1 MATTS
6 VCGIAAAPATRV
18 RVVARRD
25 ACAPR
30 AWGHVVPTRAASRS
44 PIASRTVDGSSFAT
58 AGPTPRALVARRRRR
73 LAPPAAAL
81 SGLGDVIEKTA
92 SPGGKVESELLPQRL
107 RDDVLDSIES
117 LGGAVTVGDV
127 ASAAGCKVSEAES
140 AMTAIAA
147 DTGAALEVSELGD
160 IRYVFPKG
168 ARGAL
173 GQKSFKIKTVEPA
186 LETAGKV
193 GSYLARVSFGTT
205 LIASIAIVYAAIF
218 ALLSSRDSDRD
229 DRRGGGSGGGM
240 FFGPRMY
247 FSPFDFLWY
256 WDPYYYERRAYRAQL
271 EGARDMNFFEAVFS
285 FVFGDGDPN
294 AEFERRRWAL
304 VGLAIQRN
312 DGALT
317 AEQLAPFLDRPDD
330 AVGTEDESFVLPA
343 LTRFG
348 GVPEVDKASNEIV
361 YRFESME
368 STAGGFAGIEAVLE
382 TAPRGFSTAMAEE
395 EEIAFSLATRS
406 QKTMAAALGV
416 FNFVGVVALGFIV
429 GDPQMALRKPEL
441 VAAVTALLPG
451 LQAYA
456 VSFFAIPAAR
466 WFFTQ
471 KKNEAIRRRNES
483 RLEASRAL
491 MRPGKLLQTKLDAA
505 KRLVGARRV
514 VTGDDSVYSS
524 AKGAAKFD
532 EEEFDRK
539 LRERN
544 GP

>member
-1 MATTS
+1 
-6 VCGIAAAPATRV
+6 
-18 RVVARRD
+18 
-25 ACAPR
+25 
-30 AWGHVVPTRAASRS
+30 
-44 PIASRTVDGSSFAT
+44 
-58 AGPTPRALVARRRRR
+58 
-73 LAPPAAAL
+73 
-81 SGLGDVIEKTA
+81 
-92 SPGGKVESELLPQRL
+92 
-107 RDDVLDSIES
+107 VLDAIES

-160 IRYVFPKG
+160 IRYVFPKD
-168 ARGAL
+168 ARGAIS
-173 GQKSFKIKTVEPA
+173 QKSLKIKTIEPA

-218 ALLSSRDSDRD
+218 ALLSNRDSDRD
-229 DRRGGGSGGGM
+229 ERRGGGGGM

-247 FSPFDFLWY
+247 ISPFDFLWY
-256 WDPYYYERRAYRAQL
+256 WDPYYYERRAYVAQL

-304 VGLAIQRN
+304 VGFA
-312 DGALT
+312 
-317 AEQLAPFLDRPDD
+317 AEQLAPFLDRLDESTG
-330 AVGTEDESFVLPA
+330 ASDESFVLPA

-348 GVPEVDKASNEIV
+348 GVPEVDPATNEIV
-361 YRFESME
+361 YTFESME
-368 STAGGFAGIEAVLE
+368 STAGGFAGIEAVLNA
-382 TAPRGFSTAMAEE
+382 APRGFSAAMAEE
-395 EEIAFSLATRS
+395 EEIRFSLATQS
-406 QKTMAAALGV
+406 QRTMAAALGV
-416 FNFVGVVALGFIV
+416 F
-429 GDPQMALRKPEL
+429 KPEL
-441 VAAVTALLPG
+441 VAAITALLPG

-471 KKNEAIRRRNES
+471 KKNEAIRERNEA

-491 MRPGKLLQTKLDAA
+491 MRPGKLLQAKLDAA
-505 KRLVGARRV
+505 KRMMGARRV

-532 EEEFDRK
+532 EDDFDRR

>member
-6 VCGIAAAPATRV
+6 ICGIVAAPASRV
-18 RVVARRD
+18 RVVARRG

-30 AWGHVVPTRAASRS
+30 ACGHVVPTKAISRS
-44 PIASRTVDGSSFAT
+44 PVASRTVDGSSFAT
-58 AGPTPRALVARRRRR
+58 AGAAPRALVARRRRR

-92 SPGGKVESELLPQRL
+92 SPGGKVESELLPKRL

-229 DRRGGGSGGGM
+229 DRRGGGGGGGM

-312 DGALT
+312 DGALA

-395 EEIAFSLATRS
+395 EEISFSLATRS

-416 FNFVGVVALGFIV
+416 FNFVGVVALGFLV
-429 GDPQMALRKPEL
+429 GDPQVALRNPEL

-466 WFFTQ
+466 WFFTRR
-471 KKNEAIRRRNES
+471 KNEAIRARNES

-505 KRLVGARRV
+505 KREAGARRV

-544 GP
+544 GL

>member
-6 VCGIAAAPATRV
+6 MCGIAAAPAMRV
-18 RVVARRD
+18 RVVARRG

-30 AWGHVVPTRAASRS
+30 AFGHVVPTSAVSRS
-44 PIASRTVDGSSFAT
+44 KVASRTVDGSSFAT
-58 AGPTPRALVARRRRR
+58 AGAAPRALVARLRRR
-73 LAPPAAAL
+73 LPPPAAAL

-92 SPGGKVESELLPQRL
+92 SPGGRVESELLPKQL
-107 RDDVLDSIES
+107 RDDVLDAIES

-160 IRYVFPKG
+160 IRYVFPKD
-168 ARGAL
+168 ARGAIS
-173 GQKSFKIKTVEPA
+173 QKSLKIKTIEPA

-218 ALLSSRDSDRD
+218 ALLSNRDSDRD
-229 DRRGGGSGGGM
+229 ERRGGGGGM

-247 FSPFDFLWY
+247 VSPFDFLWY
-256 WDPYYYERRAYRAQL
+256 WDPYYYERRAYLAQL

-312 DGALT
+312 GGALA
-317 AEQLAPFLDRPDD
+317 AEQLAPFLDRPDES
-330 AVGTEDESFVLPA
+330 VGTSDESFVLPA

-348 GVPEVDKASNEIV
+348 GVPEVDPTTNEIV
-361 YRFESME
+361 YKFESME
-368 STAGGFAGIEAVLE
+368 STAGGFAGIEAVLDA
-382 TAPRGFSTAMAEE
+382 APRGFSTAMAEE
-395 EEIAFSLATRS
+395 EEIRFSLATQS
-406 QKTMAAALGV
+406 QRTMAAALGV
-416 FNFVGVVALGFIV
+416 FNFVGVVALGFLV
-429 GDPQMALRKPEL
+429 GDPQMAMRKPEL

-471 KKNEAIRRRNES
+471 KKNEAIRQRNEA

-491 MRPGKLLQTKLDAA
+491 MRPGKLLQAKLDAA
-505 KRLVGARRV
+505 KRMMGARRV

-532 EEEFDRK
+532 EEDFDRR

>member
-6 VCGIAAAPATRV
+6 MCGIAAAPAMRV
-18 RVVARRD
+18 RVVARRG

-30 AWGHVVPTRAASRS
+30 AFGHVVPTCAVSRS
-44 PIASRTVDGSSFAT
+44 KLASRTVDGSSFAT
-58 AGPTPRALVARRRRR
+58 AGAAPRALVARRRRR

-92 SPGGKVESELLPQRL
+92 SPGGRVESELLPKQL
-107 RDDVLDSIES
+107 RDDVLDAIES

-160 IRYVFPKG
+160 IRYVFPKD
-168 ARGAL
+168 ARGAIS
-173 GQKSFKIKTVEPA
+173 QKSLKIKTIEPA

-218 ALLSSRDSDRD
+218 ALLSNRDSDRD
-229 DRRGGGSGGGM
+229 ERRGGGGGM

-247 FSPFDFLWY
+247 VSPFDFLWY
-256 WDPYYYERRAYRAQL
+256 WDPYYYERRAYLAQL

-312 DGALT
+312 DGALA
-317 AEQLAPFLDRPDD
+317 AEQLAPFLDRPDESL
-330 AVGTEDESFVLPA
+330 GTEDESFVLPA

-348 GVPEVDKASNEIV
+348 GVPEVDPNTNEIV
-361 YRFESME
+361 YKFESME
-368 STAGGFAGIEAVLE
+368 STAGGFAGIEAVLNA
-382 TAPRGFSTAMAEE
+382 APRGFSTAMAEE
-395 EEIAFSLATRS
+395 EEIRFSLATQS
-406 QKTMAAALGV
+406 QRTMAAALGV
-416 FNFVGVVALGFIV
+416 FNFVGVVALGFLV
-429 GDPQMALRKPEL
+429 GDPQMVMRKPEL
-441 VAAVTALLPG
+441 VAAITALLPG

-471 KKNEAIRRRNES
+471 KKNEAIRERNEA

-505 KRLVGARRV
+505 KRMMGARRV

-532 EEEFDRK
+532 EDDFDRR

>member
-6 VCGIAAAPATRV
+6 MRGIAAARATRV
-18 RVVARRD
+18 RVVARRG

-30 AWGHVVPTRAASRS
+30 ACGHVVPTRSVSRS
-44 PIASRTVDGSSFAT
+44 PDASRTVDGSSFAS
-58 AGPTPRALVARRRRR
+58 AAPAPRALVARRRRR

-92 SPGGKVESELLPQRL
+92 SPGGRVESELLPKRL
-107 RDDVLDSIES
+107 RDDVLDAIES

-160 IRYVFPKG
+160 IRYVFPGG

-173 GQKSFKIKTVEPA
+173 GQKSFKINTLEPA

-229 DRRGGGSGGGM
+229 ERRGSGGGGM

-256 WDPYYYERRAYRAQL
+256 FDPYYYERRAYRAQL

-312 DGALT
+312 DGALA
-317 AEQLAPFLDRPDD
+317 AEQLAPFLDRPEESL
-330 AVGTEDESFVLPA
+330 GTEDESFVLPA

-348 GVPEVDKASNEIV
+348 GAPEVDPETNEIV
-361 YRFESME
+361 YKFESME
-368 STAGGFAGIEAVLE
+368 STAGGFAGIEAVLDA
-382 TAPRGFSTAMAEE
+382 APRGFSTAMAEE

-524 AKGAAKFD
+524 AKGVAKFD

>member
-6 VCGIAAAPATRV
+6 MCGIAAAPAMRV
-18 RVVARRD
+18 RVVARRG

-30 AWGHVVPTRAASRS
+30 AFGHVVPTSAVSRS
-44 PIASRTVDGSSFAT
+44 KLASRTVDGSSFAT
-58 AGPTPRALVARRRRR
+58 AGAAPRALVARRRRR

-92 SPGGKVESELLPQRL
+92 SPGGRVESELLPKQL
-107 RDDVLDSIES
+107 RDDVLDAIES

-160 IRYVFPKG
+160 IRYVFPKD
-168 ARGAL
+168 ARGAIS
-173 GQKSFKIKTVEPA
+173 QKSLKIKTIEPA

-218 ALLSSRDSDRD
+218 ALLSNRDSDRD
-229 DRRGGGSGGGM
+229 ERRGGGGGM

-247 FSPFDFLWY
+247 VSPFDFLWY
-256 WDPYYYERRAYRAQL
+256 WDPYYYERRAYLAQL

-312 DGALT
+312 GGALA
-317 AEQLAPFLDRPDD
+317 AEQLAPFLDRPDESM
-330 AVGTEDESFVLPA
+330 GTSDESFVLPA

-348 GVPEVDKASNEIV
+348 GVPEVDPATNEIV
-361 YRFESME
+361 YKFESME
-368 STAGGFAGIEAVLE
+368 STAGGFAGIEAVLNA
-382 TAPRGFSTAMAEE
+382 APRGFSTAMAEE
-395 EEIAFSLATRS
+395 EEIRFSLATQS
-406 QKTMAAALGV
+406 QRTMAAALGV
-416 FNFVGVVALGFIV
+416 FNFVGVVALGFLV
-429 GDPQMALRKPEL
+429 GDPQIVMRKPEL
-441 VAAVTALLPG
+441 VAAITALLPG

-471 KKNEAIRRRNES
+471 KKNEAIRERNEA

-491 MRPGKLLQTKLDAA
+491 MRPGKLLQAKLDAA
-505 KRLVGARRV
+505 KRMMGARRV

-532 EEEFDRK
+532 EDDFDRR

>member
-1 MATTS
+1 M
-6 VCGIAAAPATRV
+6 CGIAAAPAMRV
-18 RVVARRD
+18 RVVARRG

-30 AWGHVVPTRAASRS
+30 AFGHVVPTCAVSRS
-44 PIASRTVDGSSFAT
+44 KLASRTVDGSSFAT
-58 AGPTPRALVARRRRR
+58 AGAAPRALVARRRRR

-92 SPGGKVESELLPQRL
+92 SPGGRVESELLPKQL
-107 RDDVLDSIES
+107 RDDVLDAIES

-127 ASAAGCKVSEAES
+127 ASTAGCKVSEAES

-160 IRYVFPKG
+160 IRYVFPKD
-168 ARGAL
+168 ARGAIS
-173 GQKSFKIKTVEPA
+173 QKSLKIKTIEPA

-218 ALLSSRDSDRD
+218 ALLSNRDSDRD
-229 DRRGGGSGGGM
+229 ERRGGGGGM

-247 FSPFDFLWY
+247 VSPFDFLWY
-256 WDPYYYERRAYRAQL
+256 WDPYYYERRAYLAQL

-312 DGALT
+312 GGALA
-317 AEQLAPFLDRPDD
+317 AEQLAPFLDQPDESM
-330 AVGTEDESFVLPA
+330 GTSDESFVLPA

-348 GVPEVDKASNEIV
+348 GVPEVDPNTNEIV
-361 YRFESME
+361 YKFESME
-368 STAGGFAGIEAVLE
+368 STAGGFAGIEAVLNA
-382 TAPRGFSTAMAEE
+382 APRGFSTAMAEE
-395 EEIAFSLATRS
+395 EEIRFSLATQS
-406 QKTMAAALGV
+406 QRTMAAALGV
-416 FNFVGVVALGFIV
+416 FNFVGVVALGFLV
-429 GDPQMALRKPEL
+429 GDPQMVMRKPEL
-441 VAAVTALLPG
+441 VAAITALLPG

-471 KKNEAIRRRNES
+471 KKNEAIRERNEA

-505 KRLVGARRV
+505 KRMMGARRV

-532 EEEFDRK
+532 EDDFDRR

>member
-1 MATTS
+1 M
-6 VCGIAAAPATRV
+6 
-18 RVVARRD
+18 
-25 ACAPR
+25 
-30 AWGHVVPTRAASRS
+30 
-44 PIASRTVDGSSFAT
+44 
-58 AGPTPRALVARRRRR
+58 
-73 LAPPAAAL
+73 
-81 SGLGDVIEKTA
+81 
-92 SPGGKVESELLPQRL
+92 ESELLPKQL
-107 RDDVLDSIES
+107 RDDVLDAIES

-160 IRYVFPKG
+160 IRYVFPKD
-168 ARGAL
+168 ARGAIS
-173 GQKSFKIKTVEPA
+173 QKSLKIKTIEPA

-218 ALLSSRDSDRD
+218 ALLSNRDSDRD
-229 DRRGGGSGGGM
+229 ERRGGGGGM

-247 FSPFDFLWY
+247 VSPFDFLWY
-256 WDPYYYERRAYRAQL
+256 WDPYYYERRAYLAQL

-312 DGALT
+312 GGALA
-317 AEQLAPFLDRPDD
+317 AEQLAPFLDRPDES
-330 AVGTEDESFVLPA
+330 VGTSDESFVLPA

-348 GVPEVDKASNEIV
+348 GVPEVDPTTNEIV
-361 YRFESME
+361 YKFESME
-368 STAGGFAGIEAVLE
+368 STAGGFAGIEAVLDA
-382 TAPRGFSTAMAEE
+382 APRGFSTAMAEE
-395 EEIAFSLATRS
+395 EEIRFSLATQS
-406 QKTMAAALGV
+406 QRTMAAALGV
-416 FNFVGVVALGFIV
+416 FNFVGVVALGFLV
-429 GDPQMALRKPEL
+429 GDPQMAMRKPEL

-471 KKNEAIRRRNES
+471 KKNEAIRQRNEA

-491 MRPGKLLQTKLDAA
+491 MRPGKLLQAKLDAA
-505 KRLVGARRV
+505 KRMMGARRV

-532 EEEFDRK
+532 EEDFDRR